1 MAAMSLCASASE
13 RLLYARRPDSAATRA
28 RASATSP
35 ASAARASETCGQAQ
49 LLSTE
54 GVYSR
59 DMGRGNS
66 REGVGGG
73 LGTCGQ
79 AQWRVS
85 AGGGRGSASSELAG
99 APRRCRGARALDRGG
114 VSVQEDRVA
123 KGAARRRRDLFHGAQ
138 AVCVF
143 HPLPQPPPG
152 KCQRAQPG
160 TGVPQRPRARA
171 SHLHRFILVLLA
183 QALQPRELGL
193 LLVRLKVHFGDLVLC
208 KRTNVRRRA
217 ALVQRR
223 RGGEVARVGEQG
235 GAERA
240 LWTLMLKFRWAFAR
254 PRALAASASAACGA
268 ARLSAPRRHVPRR
281 PQHRCVSAN

>member
-1 MAAMSLCASASE
+1 M
-13 RLLYARRPDSAATRA
+13 
-28 RASATSP
+28 
-35 ASAARASETCGQAQ
+35 
-49 LLSTE
+49 
-54 GVYSR
+54 
-59 DMGRGNS
+59 
-66 REGVGGG
+66 
-73 LGTCGQ
+73 
-79 AQWRVS
+79 
-85 AGGGRGSASSELAG
+85 
-99 APRRCRGARALDRGG
+99 
-114 VSVQEDRVA
+114 A

-268 ARLSAPRRHVPRR
+268 ARLSAPPQAR
-281 PQHRCVSAN
+281 PTPPAAPLRQRKLTHGRM